1 MGWGTFIAGQAIGS
15 IRGAGRN
22 VPRATRERDRELHR
36 ALIENEK
43 RKKIKRKEKQE
54 KKELRKAQQS
64 SKTFRF

>member
-43 RKKIKRKEKQE
+43 RKKLKEKQE